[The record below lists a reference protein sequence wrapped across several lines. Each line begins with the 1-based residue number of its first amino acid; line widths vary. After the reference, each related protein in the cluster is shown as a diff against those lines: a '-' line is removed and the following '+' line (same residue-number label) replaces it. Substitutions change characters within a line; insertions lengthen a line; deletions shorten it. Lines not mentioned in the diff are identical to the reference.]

1 MRENSSDTPT
11 PTRVWLLL
19 GHKSGDNNQ
28 VLALAERLA
37 WGFEEKRIAYQ
48 RWELLANRLLGVTLA
63 GVDLARSSVLEPPWP
78 DLVISSGRRNEPVA
92 RWIQRRSGGHTRLV
106 HIGRP
111 WADPGC
117 FDLVIAT
124 PQYAI
129 GDFPNVLMNAMPMH
143 RLGEAALAE
152 GARRWAETLDRLTG
166 PRIAVLLGGNS
177 GSYVFTPE
185 KGARLG
191 RLVNGLARSLRG
203 SVMVTESARTP
214 TGVLDAFLTAVDVPL
229 HCHRWSGATGQNP
242 YLGYLALAEQFV
254 VTADSV
260 SMVTEA
266 EYTGRPVWLFDLDDG
281 KDWWRRRYNYRF
293 DALVHRLAMTAGP
306 RRMRRDVRGMLDAL
320 VRAGRAAWLGE
331 GEPRPVTS
339 RSDDTLRAALAV
351 AGLFSRSR

>member
-1 MRENSSDTPT
+1 MPA

-19 GHKSGDNNQ
+19 GHKSGDNTQ
-28 VLALAERLA
+28 VLALAERLG

-48 RWELLANRLLGVTLA
+48 PWELLANRLLGVTLA
-63 GVDLARSSVLEPPWP
+63 GVDRARSSALEPPWP

-92 RWIQRRSGGHTRLV
+92 RWIQRRSGGHARLV

-129 GDFPNVLMNAMPMH
+129 GGFANVLMNAMPMH
-143 RLGEAALAE
+143 RLSESLLGDAAQ
-152 GARRWAETLDRLTG
+152 RWGETLGRLTG
-166 PRIAVLLGGNS
+166 PRIAVMLGGNS
-177 GSYVFTPE
+177 GASVFTPG

-191 RLVNGLARSLRG
+191 RLVNGLARSVHG

-214 TGVLDAFLTAVDVPL
+214 AGVLEAFLAGIDVPL
-229 HCHRWSGATGQNP
+229 HCHRWAGASGSNP

-260 SMVTEA
+260 SMVAEA
-266 EYTGRPVWLFDLDDG
+266 EFTGRPLWLFDLDDG
-281 KDWWRRRYNYRF
+281 KDWWRRSYNYRF
-293 DALVHRLAMTAGP
+293 DALVHRLAMVAGP

-320 VRAGRAAWLGE
+320 VSEGRAAWLGE
-331 GEPRPVTS
+331 GTPRAS
-339 RSDDTLRAALAV
+339 GARSDDTLRAALAV